1 MNNTIDYY
9 NKNAKKFCQQTK
21 EVDFDLLYECFLNY
35 LEEGD
40 YILDLGCGSGRD
52 SKYFIENGY
61 RVKAIDGS
69 EEICKIASK
78 YIGQKVECRLFSD
91 ISEKDTYDAVW
102 ACASLLHIPEKE
114 MSRILE
120 LLYQSLKPGGIIY
133 MSFKYGKE
141 ERIKNNRYF
150 NDYDEEKF
158 RNMIKR
164 IGNYKILETFLTSDA
179 RKDRQGEK
187 WLNVIIMKNSSS
199 DE

>member
-9 NKNAKKFCQQTK
+9 NKNAEEFCQQTK
-21 EVDFDLLYECFLNY
+21 EVDFYLLYEEFLKY

-114 MSRILE
+114 MSGILE
-120 LLYQSLKPGGIIY
+120 LLYQSLKHGGIIY

-164 IGNYKILETFLTSDA
+164 TDNYKILETFLTSDA
-179 RKDRQGEK
+179 RKDRQGGK
-187 WLNVIIMKNSSS
+187 WLNVIMMKNSNN

>member
-120 LLYQSLKPGGIIY
+120 LLYHSLKPGGIIY